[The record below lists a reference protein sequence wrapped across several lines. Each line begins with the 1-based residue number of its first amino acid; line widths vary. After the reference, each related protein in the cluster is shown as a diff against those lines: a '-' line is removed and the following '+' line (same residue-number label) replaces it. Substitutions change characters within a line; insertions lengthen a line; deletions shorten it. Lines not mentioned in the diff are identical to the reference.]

1 MKTYLYPLLAG
12 LLSLAACTND
22 TLQEIVSLDPE
33 EEDNKV
39 NLTEGTFIV
48 DYSVDGDV
56 ATRAADD
63 GKLKIR
69 SLDYYVYY
77 EEGGELVK
85 HRRIMIDPD
94 KQEWPMT
101 RDNMTWEQRQFL
113 QDTLQYDVAYRT
125 LFIANVAPSL
135 FNYDTYSESNPHP
148 AVVIGDTLYQNARIL
163 LPNVPFHEDNYYCL
177 WEGHL
182 NNPGNNEAGHEEL
195 IKRKDV
201 LLQRIVTRTDVRKT
215 DNPTTLYKA
224 IEDGF
229 YKENCEEAV
238 KEAVNK
244 WINDFCN
251 RINKCADYHRT
262 QNIYNYKDD
271 INTLTTELQTNK
283 DKVVA
288 AYKVQLINEYVNIIK
303 SSSIY
308 TTRMQNW
315 YANGRTVKAIYRS
328 STRANALSFQRE
340 PSHYAPNDSEYNNEA
355 FCTIDENGIV
365 TLIGYHGQ
373 NGELNIVTSF
383 EFSDFTITGTNA
395 TFTISQ
401 GINNW
406 YETTCNPCA
415 KVLFHSSTS
424 IQEKTVNLLDIMTG
438 ISTWDKL
445 KTDNSFKEG
454 ADYFWTCYLN
464 HFSGNLYG
472 DDDCNFEGYAF
483 DRFPIKVTLP
493 NLTADNVNTSI
504 ELIPSW
510 AYEESG
516 NQ

>member
-22 TLQEIVSLDPE
+22 TLQEIVPLDPA

-39 NLTEGTFIV
+39 NLAEGTFIV
-48 DYSVDGDV
+48 DYSVDGDA
-56 ATRAADD
+56 ATRAANP
-63 GKLKIR
+63 LKVR
-69 SLDYYVYY
+69 TLDYYVYQQVAETETY
-77 EEGGELVK
+77 NKVK
-85 HRRIMIDPD
+85 HRQITIASDQTFPLKR
-94 KQEWPMT
+94 E
-101 RDNMTWEQRQFL
+101 NMTWKQRQAL
-113 QDTLQYDVAYRT
+113 QDTLQCGTQYKIVF
-125 LFIANVAPSL
+125 LANVDTE
-135 FNYDTYSESNPHP
+135 NYVKDDAQYS
-148 AVVIGDTLYQNARIL
+148 TARIL
-163 LPNVPFHEDNYYCL
+163 LPDKPFAAEGDYYYCL
-177 WEGHL
+177 WTGEL
-182 NNPGNNEAGHEEL
+182 SCKNEKEVV
-195 IKRKDV
+195 KRNDV
-201 LLQRIVTRTDVRKT
+201 LLQRIVTRTDVKRT

-238 KEAVNK
+238 EEAVNK
-244 WINDFCN
+244 WINDFCD
-251 RINKCADYHRT
+251 RINECADYHIT
-262 QNIYNYKDD
+262 QNINNYKDD

-288 AYKVQLINEYVNIIK
+288 AYKDQLINEYVSIIK

-340 PSHYAPNDSEYNNEA
+340 PSHYEPNDSEYNNEA

-415 KVLFHSSTS
+415 KVLFHSNTS

-454 ADYFWTCYLN
+454 ANYFWTCYMK
-464 HFSGNLYG
+464 HSSGNLYG